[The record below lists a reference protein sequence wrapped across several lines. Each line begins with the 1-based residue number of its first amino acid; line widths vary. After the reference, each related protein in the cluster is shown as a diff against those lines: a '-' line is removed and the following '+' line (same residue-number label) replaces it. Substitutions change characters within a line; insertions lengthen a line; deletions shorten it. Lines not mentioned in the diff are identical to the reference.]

1 MNPLK
6 IIPLSLITVFLSGC
20 LLGKDYTRP
29 ELDMPPEFPGQ
40 AATMDKAAED
50 ISWWALFNDEKLNAL
65 IERGLKNNLDLLIAA
80 DRVEQAKGAL
90 GFTNSDLFP
99 AITGSGY
106 SKKTRFSSIASV
118 PLPNNNID
126 VTRDS
131 NRYTLDLLFE
141 VDLWGAYRRA
151 SEAARAQLAGTKAYE
166 CLIRQSVVTGV
177 ATSYFTIKDLRRQL
191 KFADDTLTSR
201 EESLK
206 LWDERDKVG
215 MASAGDI
222 EAARSLVAGAKL
234 AKTLVEQQLSE
245 ANSAMAILIGQY
257 PDGQLIT
264 QSEDNNLPLKVPDQL
279 PASLLERRPD
289 LIQAEQAVVAAN
301 ANVGNAIA
309 QFLPAVSIAGYL
321 GSDAAERNDLFS
333 GPARIY
339 SIGPNVSVP
348 IFQGGKLWGYYDQRK
363 AELAES
369 VDRYKQSV
377 LNAFKEAYDAR
388 IAIDKTSE
396 AFTHQQHLVYSLGE
410 VLRLARISYDTGTKN
425 YLDVLDAEREYFQ
438 AGLNLSQRRR
448 QQELAL
454 VQFYKALGGGWE
466 VKPETEQLAAAK
478 P

>member
-1 MNPLK
+1 M
-6 IIPLSLITVFLSGC
+6 
-20 LLGKDYTRP
+20 GKDYTRP
-29 ELDMPPEFPGQ
+29 ELSMPTEFPGQ
-40 AATMDKAAED
+40 AAAVDQAADE
-50 ISWWALFNDEKLNAL
+50 ISWWNLFNDEKLNAL
-65 IERGLKNNLDLLIAA
+65 IERGLDNNLDLMIAA

-90 GFTNSDLFP
+90 GFTNSDLYP

-106 SKKTRFSSIASV
+106 SRKTRISEISAV

-141 VDLWGAYRRA
+141 LDLWGAYRRA
-151 SEAARAQLAGTKAYE
+151 SEAARAQLVASKAYE

-191 KFADDTLTSR
+191 KFAEDTLESR
-201 EESLK
+201 EQSMKVWE
-206 LWDERDKVG
+206 ERDRVG

-234 AKTLVEQQLSE
+234 AKAIVEQQLSE
-245 ANSAMAILIGQY
+245 ANSAMAILIGEY
-257 PDGQLIT
+257 PDGQLIS
-264 QSEDNNLPLKVPDQL
+264 QQEKNDLPLKVPDQL
-279 PASLLERRPD
+279 PSSLLERRPD

-321 GSDAAERNDLFS
+321 GSDSAERHDLFT

-339 SIGPNVSVP
+339 SIGPNVNVP
-348 IFQGGKLWGYYDQRK
+348 IFQAGKLWSYYDQRE

-369 VDRYKQSV
+369 VNHYKQSV

-396 AFTHQQHLVYSLGE
+396 AYTHQQQLVYSLGE

-425 YLDVLDAEREYFQ
+425 YLDVLDAEREYFT
-438 AGLNLSQRRR
+438 AGLNLSQRRKL
-448 QQELAL
+448 QELAL
-454 VQFYKALGGGWE
+454 IQFYKAVGGGWE
-466 VKPETEQLAAAK
+466 LKPDTAAQVATAT